1 MPPTAAETIPLT
13 PRRRLIGT
21 ATGGATSLRRG
32 GASDV
37 ATTRPYV
44 PGDDVRAIDWKSSAR
59 LASVRSADDFIV
71 RERHA
76 DEMPDVVVVVDR
88 RPSMALYPDDLPWLH
103 KPAATRAV
111 VELLVRS
118 AHAQRSLVG
127 YLDVGSHAGE
137 SDAGTPYWRK
147 PRAPSDAWRRGLLEE
162 LPELLD
168 APFDAPDD
176 SVDLALE
183 FLALRRGSIR
193 TGSLVFVVSDFLA
206 PPPAGRWAH
215 AAALGWEVVPVVVQD
230 PVWEQSFPAIDGVLV
245 TVVDAQAGTPRRV
258 RLDSGE
264 VEARR
269 RANEARLAA
278 LHHSFEEAGLEPIV
292 VGDGDSTRVYG
303 AFVEWAHARLELARV
318 VRR

>member
-1 MPPTAAETIPLT
+1 VPQPAAETIPLS

-32 GASDV
+32 GASDI

-59 LASVRSADDFIV
+59 LASVRGADDFIV

-103 KPAATRAV
+103 KPEAV
-111 VELLVRS
+111 RVVAGLLVRS

-127 YLDVGSHAGE
+127 YLDVGSHADE
-137 SDAGTPYWRK
+137 SDAGTPHWRK
-147 PRAPSDAWRRGLLEE
+147 PRAPSDAWRGGLLEQ
-162 LPELLD
+162 LPELLGG
-168 APFDAPDD
+168 PFDAPED
-176 SVDLALE
+176 SLDIALE
-183 FLALRRGSIR
+183 FLTVRRGSVR

-206 PPPAGRWAH
+206 PPAAGRWAQTG
-215 AAALGWEVVPVVVQD
+215 ALGWEVVPVVVQD

-245 TVVDAQAGTPRRV
+245 TVADALAGAPRRV
-258 RLDSGE
+258 RLDRAE
-264 VEARR
+264 VEER
-269 RANEARLAA
+269 RAANERRLAG
-278 LHHSFEEAGLEPIV
+278 LQRSFEEEGFEPV
-292 VGDGDSTRVYG
+292 LVGDADPGTVYA
-303 AFVEWAHARLELARV
+303 AFLEWAQARVELARA
-318 VRR
+318 VRP

>member
-1 MPPTAAETIPLT
+1 VPQAAAETIPLS

-103 KPAATRAV
+103 KPEAVRTVAA
-111 VELLVRS
+111 LLVRS

-137 SDAGTPYWRK
+137 SDAGTPHWRK
-147 PRAPSDAWRRGLLEE
+147 PRAPANAWRGGLLDE
-162 LPELLD
+162 LPDLLGGPLD
-168 APFDAPDD
+168 APED
-176 SVDLALE
+176 SVDAALE
-183 FLALRRGSIR
+183 FLTLRRASVR

-206 PPPAGRWAH
+206 PPPAARWAQI
-215 AAALGWEVVPVVVQD
+215 ATLGWEVVPVVVQD
-230 PVWEQSFPAIDGVLV
+230 RVWEQSFPAIDGVLV
-245 TVVDAQAGTPRRV
+245 TVVDALSGTPRRV
-258 RLDSGE
+258 RLDRAQ
-264 VEARR
+264 VEDR
-269 RANEARLAA
+269 RAANERRLVG
-278 LHHSFEEAGLEPIV
+278 LWRSFEEAGLEPV
-292 VGDGDSTRVYG
+292 LVGDADRGKVYT
-303 AFVEWAHARLELARV
+303 AFLEWAQARVELARA
-318 VRR
+318 VRS